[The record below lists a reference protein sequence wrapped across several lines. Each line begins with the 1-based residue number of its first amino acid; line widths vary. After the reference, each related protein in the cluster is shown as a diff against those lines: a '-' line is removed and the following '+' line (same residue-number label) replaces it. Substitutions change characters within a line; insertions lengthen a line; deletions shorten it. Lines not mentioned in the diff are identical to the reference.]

1 MLAMLRVEVADR
13 QSCLEVPEALVVRAV
28 RLALAGYEGEVSV
41 AFVDDEQ
48 IRELN
53 ARYLNHDYATDV
65 LSFPLESREGY
76 VEGEIVCSTQ
86 TAQRVS
92 QRLGCPAEHELLLY
106 VVHGALH
113 LAGYDDQTPEAL
125 RVMRAREQETLAALG
140 LPPPA
145 HAA

>member
-1 MLAMLRVEVADR
+1 MLRVEVADR
-13 QSCLEVPEALVVRAV
+13 QSYLAVPEALVVRAV
-28 RLALAGYEGEVSV
+28 RLALADYEGEVSV

-53 ARYLNHDYATDV
+53 ARYLKHDCATDV
-65 LSFPLESREGY
+65 LSFPLESRKGY
-76 VEGEIVCSTQ
+76 VEGEIVCSAQ
-86 TAQRVS
+86 TAQLVS

-113 LAGYDDQTPEAL
+113 LAGYDDQTPEERRAM
-125 RVMRAREQETLAALG
+125 RVREQQTLAALG
-140 LPPPA
+140 LPPPP